1 MRAYHNL
8 RYQIT
13 QRHDPYMRV
22 SSLYNLTCYSRSRDW
37 SVTQIFFVVLPIQ
50 VIEDLRGV
58 SIGAALGPYRRNI
71 ATGEVHYHASVP

>member
-13 QRHDPYMRV
+13 QRRDPYMRV

-50 VIEDLRGV
+50 IIEDLRGV
-58 SIGAALGPYRRNI
+58 SIGAVLPRWNI
-71 ATGEVHYHASVP
+71 VATGEVHYRASVP